1 MTMTFGRYVHRQI
14 RRVQRKLLPAFTD
27 FQVPSAQN
35 NPYAKELR
43 VAYSATLHLDNY
55 FAGL

>member
-1 MTMTFGRYVHRQI
+1 MTFGRYVHRQI
-14 RRVQRKLLPAFTD
+14 RRVQRKLLPAFTG